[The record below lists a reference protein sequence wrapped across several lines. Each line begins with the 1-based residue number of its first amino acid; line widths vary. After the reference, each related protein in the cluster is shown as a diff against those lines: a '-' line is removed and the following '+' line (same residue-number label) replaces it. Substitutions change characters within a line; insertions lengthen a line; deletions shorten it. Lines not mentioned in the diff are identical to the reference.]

1 MTKAAVEDTL
11 KQTRDRADQGE
22 ARLKE
27 AADEISKGNQIIQV
41 RDSNCTC
48 VGATQLYVTDA
59 DVACLVPRTQHLQND
74 LRSAKNKLK
83 LKASVIVQQEQ
94 ALEQKQAV
102 RYCLWMQIIT
112 WAAGSVTVRMCSPHL
127 S

>member
-41 RDSNCTC
+41 RDSNRTC
-48 VGATQLYVTDA
+48 L
-59 DVACLVPRTQHLQND
+59 
-74 LRSAKNKLK
+74 SA
-83 LKASVIVQQEQ
+83 ETT
-94 ALEQKQAV
+94 V
-102 RYCLWMQIIT
+102 RY
-112 WAAGSVTVRMCSPHL
+112 
-127 S
+127 